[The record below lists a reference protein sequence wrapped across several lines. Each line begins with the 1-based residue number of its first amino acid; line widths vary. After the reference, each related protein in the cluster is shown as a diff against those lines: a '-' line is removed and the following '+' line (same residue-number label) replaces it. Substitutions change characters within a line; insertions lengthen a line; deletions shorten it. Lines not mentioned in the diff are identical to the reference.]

1 MSGSFVSLMYHN
13 LVPTGR
19 GGGCAALSPSIRS
32 YFLDERVFAAQLQVL
47 ARSTRVLSC
56 DDVRRFYASPDAS
69 AASLPSVHLTFDD
82 GWKDCVELG
91 GPLLAEHGW
100 QANLFVTTDLI
111 GKPQFVTTADLQR
124 IDVRTFHVGSHSHTH
139 CFLNELPDDR
149 IRNELQSS
157 KLRLEDIL
165 GRPVD
170 TLSIPNGAID
180 NRVRRIALEVGYG
193 LIFTSSTHR
202 NTRRSGP
209 DNIGRVAIRSTTTA
223 DDVAAFA
230 QGRFLHERCR
240 QRLLSLPKQ
249 LLGAAGYRTLRRTLL
264 GERPGEQDMAE
275 LAVAGDPAER

>member
-19 GGGCAALSPSIRS
+19 GEECAGLSPSIRS
-32 YFLDERVFAAQLQVL
+32 YFLDESAFAAHLQVL
-47 ARSTRVLSC
+47 ARSARVLSLE
-56 DDVRRFYASPDAS
+56 DVRRFYATPDNGDAT
-69 AASLPSVHLTFDD
+69 LPNVHLTFDD

-91 GPLLAEHGW
+91 EPLLAGHGW
-100 QANLFVTTDLI
+100 QATLFVTTDLI
-111 GKPQFVTTADLQR
+111 GRPRFATTADLQR
-124 IDVRTFHVGSHSHTH
+124 IDGRTFHVGSHSRTH

-149 IRNELQSS
+149 VRDELLSS
-157 KLRLEDIL
+157 KQRLEDIL
-165 GRPVD
+165 GRSVD

-180 NRVRRIALEVGYG
+180 SRVRRIAIEAGYG

-230 QGRFLHERCR
+230 QGRFLQERCR

-249 LLGAAGYRTLRRTLL
+249 LLGPAGYRTLRRTLL

-275 LAVAGDPAER
+275 LAAIGEPAER